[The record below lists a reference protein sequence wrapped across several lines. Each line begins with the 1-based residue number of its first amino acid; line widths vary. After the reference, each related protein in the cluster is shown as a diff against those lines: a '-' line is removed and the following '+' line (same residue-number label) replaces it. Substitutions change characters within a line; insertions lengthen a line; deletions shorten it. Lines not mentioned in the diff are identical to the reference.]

1 MLKLS
6 KDQALQ
12 KEEAYILRESVE
24 NEQREKEDKLKDRKI
39 EEQRRRTALQ
49 VKKLQQRVEE
59 LEEDLADTLDELAN
73 KKIEDNNKAEALKI
87 QINNSITI
95 NSSQNMMLETPAALR
110 AAQDQRQR

>member
-39 EEQRRRTALQ
+39 GE
-49 VKKLQQRVEE
+49 
-59 LEEDLADTLDELAN
+59 
-73 KKIEDNNKAEALKI
+73 
-87 QINNSITI
+87 
-95 NSSQNMMLETPAALR
+95 
-110 AAQDQRQR
+110 